1 MNETTPRAGDY
12 RFVLGLFTG
21 TFVGAGLA
29 MWLAPRAVSG
39 VRDRVTRLAD
49 SARSVRHEAS
59 ETYQRTSIRVGE
71 MVDDVTQRGR
81 DVRDDIAG
89 VVARRA
95 HEVAQGA
102 LEVERVATA
111 ATRRRVAAAKPS
123 V

>member
-1 MNETTPRAGDY
+1 MNETTQQAGDY

-59 ETYQRTSIRVGE
+59 EKYQRASTRVGE

-89 VVARRA
+89 AVARGA

-111 ATRRRVAAAKPS
+111 ATRRGVVEAKPS

>member
-1 MNETTPRAGDY
+1 MNDTTPRPGHY
-12 RFVLGLFTG
+12 PFVLGLVTG

-29 MWLAPRAVSG
+29 MWLAPRGIPG
-39 VRDRVTRLAD
+39 VRDRVRRLAD

-59 ETYQRTSIRVGE
+59 EKYQRANTRVGE
-71 MVDDVTQRGR
+71 IVDDVTQRGR

-89 VVARRA
+89 AVARGA
-95 HEVAQGA
+95 HEVAHGA

-111 ATRRRVAAAKPS
+111 ATSRRVVVAKPS